1 MELANFGLYV
11 GSTHKRRDPLLPA
24 REFLVM
30 YTPTL
35 PVHPGIKVCWAPIKM
50 SPCSLPATVLN
61 PVPSGIQLRTG
72 NRLWFDLLQTRDSKW
87 SQSSA
92 EPGPLSP
99 SVVTDVSFVT
109 ASQLLPVPDDSE
121 PHLLAS
127 ENLTFVWVAQAQV
140 RTEGDICSVGL
151 PSQNWR
157 SHTQRWFTQSERR
170 WLVQGC
176 WLPILPRRS
185 L

>member
-1 MELANFGLYV
+1 MWVPRINDE
-11 GSTHKRRDPLLPA
+11 THCCLVEGRG
-24 REFLVM
+24 FLVM

-50 SPCSLPATVLN
+50 SLCSPPATVLS

-72 NRLWFDLLQTRDSKW
+72 NRLWFNLLQTRDSKW

-92 EPGPLSP
+92 EPGPRSP

-109 ASQLLPVPDDSE
+109 TSQLLPVPDDLE

-127 ENLTFVWVAQAQV
+127 ENLAFVWGAQVQV

-157 SHTQRWFTQSERR
+157 SHTQQWFTQSE
-170 WLVQGC
+170 GG
-176 WLPILPRRS
+176 
-185 L
+185 